1 MCLKLHVMD
10 KTLETLRSLLACHG
24 CIETQT
30 TNYWWESQEIYSLKN
45 TVDYVTQACGILCDI
60 GKL

>member
-1 MCLKLHVMD
+1 MD